1 MKRTLILLCALAV
14 TAVSAQ
20 KKKGKV
26 YKFEDVKT
34 VGVTS
39 VKDQSRSGTCW
50 SFSGLA
56 FLESELLRAGKDTV
70 DLSEMWVVRHTY
82 LDKAV
87 KYVRMHGKANFGGGG
102 ATHDV
107 MNVIREHGIVPEEVY
122 TGLQYGT
129 AKHQHKELDAVLE
142 AYMSAVLRSHNDPM
156 TSTWQ
161 KGFNALLDTYLG
173 PVPEKFTYKG
183 VEYTPESFAASLGLN
198 MDDYVS
204 FTSFTHHPFYT
215 QFAVEVPDNW
225 AWGMSYNVPLEE
237 FEALF
242 DAAIDNGYSIF
253 WAADV
258 SEPGFKWNQGFA
270 VVPDATVESLEG
282 TEQARWVKM
291 TPAQRE
297 AAVLNFDHIRKEK
310 KITQQMRQEA
320 YDSWETTDDHGMQ
333 IVGTAVDTLG
343 NKYYKVK
350 NSWGTTQLYGGY
362 FYASA
367 PYVAYKTMNLV
378 VNKNAVPKE
387 LRRKLGIK

>member
-1 MKRTLILLCALAV
+1 
-14 TAVSAQ
+14 
-20 KKKGKV
+20 
-26 YKFEDVKT
+26 
-34 VGVTS
+34 
-39 VKDQSRSGTCW
+39 
-50 SFSGLA
+50 
-56 FLESELLRAGKDTV
+56 
-70 DLSEMWVVRHTY
+70 
-82 LDKAV
+82 
-87 KYVRMHGKANFGGGG
+87 
-102 ATHDV
+102 
-107 MNVIREHGIVPEEVY
+107 
-122 TGLQYGT
+122 
-129 AKHQHKELDAVLE
+129 
-142 AYMSAVLRSHNDPM
+142 
-156 TSTWQ
+156 
-161 KGFNALLDTYLG
+161 
-173 PVPEKFTYKG
+173 
-183 VEYTPESFAASLGLN
+183 
-198 MDDYVS
+198 
-204 FTSFTHHPFYT
+204 
-215 QFAVEVPDNW
+215 
-225 AWGMSYNVPLEE
+225 MSYNVPLEE

-297 AAVLNFDHIRKEK
+297 AAVLSFDHIRKEK